1 MRFLVVGLLILVPA
15 FAAAQD
21 SLSSARDL
29 YASAA
34 YEDALAVLNRLSET
48 NRSQDDVRAIEQY
61 RAFCLLALGRTAE
74 ADRAIEAV
82 IAGEPNFHPADSDV
96 SPRVRAAFADVRR
109 RMLPGIIQQKYTEAK
124 ATYDRKNFMAAS
136 QAFRQ
141 VLDMMNDPDAVAAAK
156 QSPLSDLKTLAIG
169 FRDLA
174 VNAAEPPPLPAE
186 RFKADAPPPA
196 PAAVPLPPPAIPNIY
211 SAADPNVLPPV
222 VILQDLPAYPGQVV
236 VGKVGMIEI
245 IIDENGQVETAMM
258 RKSVS
263 PTYDALALAT
273 AKTWRYRPAVLNG
286 IPVKYR
292 KAVQVTV
299 RPQGRSSSRNV
310 TDQTA
315 HLAVLQLRSKSDCR
329 PCRMEIPRNFRGMSG
344 V

>member
-1 MRFLVVGLLILVPA
+1 M
-15 FAAAQD
+15 
-21 SLSSARDL
+21 
-29 YASAA
+29 
-34 YEDALAVLNRLSET
+34 
-48 NRSQDDVRAIEQY
+48 RAIEQY

-174 VNAAEPPPLPAE
+174 VNAAEPPPLPAK

-211 SAADPNVLPPV
+211 SAADPAGPAGVSRSGRRRQSRDDRDHHRRERPGRDRDDAQIGQPHVRCARVGDREDVAVSAGGAQRDPSEVPESCSGNRPAPGSVFVTKRHRPNGSPRSLTAEVEIRPPPV
-222 VILQDLPAYPGQVV
+222 
-236 VGKVGMIEI
+236 
-245 IIDENGQVETAMM
+245 
-258 RKSVS
+258 
-263 PTYDALALAT
+263 
-273 AKTWRYRPAVLNG
+273 
-286 IPVKYR
+286 
-292 KAVQVTV
+292 
-299 RPQGRSSSRNV
+299 
-310 TDQTA
+310 
-315 HLAVLQLRSKSDCR
+315 
-329 PCRMEIPRNFRGMSG
+329 
-344 V
+344 